1 MNKETVSFIEGLNMQ
16 NPEAYRQLYNL
27 YYKVLVLYAMNFN
40 LPIEAAEDIV
50 QTLFISIWE
59 KKNVFKSL
67 DSFHSY
73 LYNSVR
79 NSSFN
84 YLKHENVEQEYLEKM
99 AHTHQVLDE
108 DEVQKEEVYRLLFQ
122 TIDRLP
128 PRCREIFL
136 LYMDGKKNE
145 EIAVQLSI
153 SIETVKTQKKR
164 AIKFIKE
171 QIGPV
176 YCLMLYYDIMYHS
189 KLFL

>member
-16 NPEAYRQLYNL
+16 DPVAYRQLYNL

-40 LPIEAAEDIV
+40 LPIGAAEDIV
-50 QTLFISIWE
+50 QSLFISIWE
-59 KKNVFKSL
+59 KKSVFRSL
-67 DSFHSY
+67 DSFHGY

-84 YLKHENVEQEYLEKM
+84 YLKHENVELEYLEKM
-99 AHTHQVLDE
+99 AHTYQEVAE
-108 DEVQKEEVYRLLFQ
+108 DEVQREEVYRLLFQ

-128 PRCREIFL
+128 SRCREIFL

-145 EIAVQLSI
+145 EIALQLKI

-164 AIKFIKE
+164 AVKFIKE

-176 YCLMLYYDIMYHS
+176 YFLMLYYDIMCHS
-189 KLFL
+189 ELFL

>member
-1 MNKETVSFIEGLNMQ
+1 MNKETVSFIEGLNIQ
-16 NPEAYRQLYNL
+16 DPVAYRQLYNL

-40 LPIEAAEDIV
+40 LPIGAAEDIV
-50 QTLFISIWE
+50 QSLFISIWE
-59 KKNVFKSL
+59 RKSIFKSL

-84 YLKHENVEQEYLEKM
+84 YLKHENVELEYLEKM
-99 AHTHQVLDE
+99 AHTYQEIDE

-122 TIDRLP
+122 IIDRLS

-145 EIAVQLSI
+145 EIALQLNI

-164 AIKFIKE
+164 AVKFIKE
-171 QIGPV
+171 QIGPI
-176 YCLMLYYDIMYHS
+176 YFLMLCYDIMY
-189 KLFL
+189 